1 VAKRNDERA
10 FDLTLEEEAAA
21 ERIYEALKDKVQQQ
35 VKQMVRAMA
44 AKKPEEMLGRGE
56 FELRDMALELGATVL
71 QTALNESVKKGGL
84 SGC

>member
-1 VAKRNDERA
+1 MAKRNDERA